1 MTSNSNTRKP
11 PITDLWIVVDEEQT
25 LHYGLRQA
33 WRWLQAEQ
41 PQQTAGHPAP
51 VHTNLPQT
59 QACPPQAVCLA
70 I

>member
-11 PITDLWIVVDEEQT
+11 PIADLWIVVDEEQT

-41 PQQTAGHPAP
+41 PQQTNTHTEA
-51 VHTNLPQT
+51 VHTSSPQT
-59 QACPPQAVCLA
+59 QVCLQPAVCLA